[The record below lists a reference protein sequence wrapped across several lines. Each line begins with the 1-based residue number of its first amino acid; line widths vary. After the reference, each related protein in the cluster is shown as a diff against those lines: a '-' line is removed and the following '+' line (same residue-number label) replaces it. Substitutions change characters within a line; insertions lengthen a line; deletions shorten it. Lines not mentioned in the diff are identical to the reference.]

1 MDKKIPHE
9 CKREYTE
16 KDAYADYGRLLAMRD
31 LRINH
36 DELQDDEWCNNY
48 FMAIVENMRKNGWDV
63 DMMLY
68 LYKKDK
74 DGEWVEA

>member
-1 MDKKIPHE
+1 MGKPIHE

-36 DELQDDEWCNNY
+36 SELEDDEWCNNY
-48 FMAIVENMRKNGWDV
+48 FMAIVENMRQHGYDV

-68 LYKKDK
+68 LYKKQE
-74 DGEWVEA
+74 DGSWEAI